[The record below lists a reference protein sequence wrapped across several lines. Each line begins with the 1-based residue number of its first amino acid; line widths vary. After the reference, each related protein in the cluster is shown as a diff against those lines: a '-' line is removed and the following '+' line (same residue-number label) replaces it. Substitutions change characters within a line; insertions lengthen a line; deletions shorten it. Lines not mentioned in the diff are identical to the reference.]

1 MTFTL
6 IKDTKGKRFG
16 GYRKVAYG
24 NTHRQFMISR
34 TTEDP
39 SAFLFSLDR

>member
-1 MTFTL
+1 MIFIL

-16 GYRKVAYG
+16 GYRKIAFEYI
-24 NTHRQFMISR
+24 HRKWMGLG